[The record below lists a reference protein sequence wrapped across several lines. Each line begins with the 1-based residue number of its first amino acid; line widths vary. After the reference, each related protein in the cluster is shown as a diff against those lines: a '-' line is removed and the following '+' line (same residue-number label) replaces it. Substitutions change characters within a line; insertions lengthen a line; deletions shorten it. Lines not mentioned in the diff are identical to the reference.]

1 MSAAKPKESPDLGA
15 IFDGHIE
22 KKFGQYKEGGMT
34 DRKTIDSHLTET
46 VGPNHEDEI
55 ATGTQ
60 KNKRVGLRNSR
71 SSADTQALAAA
82 HDLSTHHAGMLRHKD
97 RQ

>member
-1 MSAAKPKESPDLGA
+1 MSAAKPKESPRSRCDLRRQ
-15 IFDGHIE
+15 IE
-22 KKFGQYKEGGMT
+22 KEFKQNKESGMT
-34 DRKTIDSHLTET
+34 DRKTIDSHLAET